1 MARLLL
7 KNHTKK
13 HFAIPVFLVSIDA
26 SEKSFFIKFFK
37 FLAFQANAKTSVL
50 DVSESEQQ
58 QRLFLQKL
66 KHIPVKSLPV
76 ALSLFKDY
84 PDPFVFTKP
93 VPSHPK
99 IPNCLREFYK
109 PSISKD

>member
-1 MARLLL
+1 MPLRNLFLL
-7 KNHTKK
+7 
-13 HFAIPVFLVSIDA
+13 S
-26 SEKSFFIKFFK
+26 FFK

-66 KHIPVKSLPV
+66 KQIPVKSLPV

-99 IPNCLREFYK
+99 NPNCLREFYK